1 MKSKKRLKE
10 AANWFKQ
17 AEYDFKA
24 AKWNLNGGF
33 YNTVCFLSQQAAE
46 KALKALIYFSGISRQ
61 KLLTHSV
68 FNLLKRTCEIIP
80 ELNEYFEEAREL
92 DLHYIPSRYPNG
104 LVSGFPHQFYG
115 EKTAR
120 DALEAGKKILEI
132 VKNYFIQKGFNP
144 DESEDE

>member
-1 MKSKKRLKE
+1 MKNKKRLKE
-10 AANWFKQ
+10 ATNWFKQ

-24 AKWNLNGGF
+24 ARWNFDGGF

-46 KALKALIYFSGISRQ
+46 KALKALIYFSGMSRQ

-68 FNLLKRTCEIIP
+68 FNLLKRTCGVIP
-80 ELNEYFEEAREL
+80 ELNECFEEAREL

-115 EKTAR
+115 EKTAQN
-120 DALEAGKKILEI
+120 ALIATEKILGI

-144 DESEDE
+144 DEYEDE